1 MALGYLLNPAL
12 QVEDADGKPLVS
24 GFIRV
29 YRHGTTEPIATYKDF
44 TGDLN
49 PVDIVLNNKGMCII
63 LVDPNY
69 LYDAYCYDSHGVEQ
83 WSRLN
88 VGCYG
93 GSGDGRYY
101 VVESTDNSVDI
112 TSSTDPVTSETT
124 INLSVQRSLD
134 NYKLLQTPV
143 DQSYADY
150 GFVKSLKQ
158 TANGNVTLECSYI
171 SEATPSTTG
180 LMSSTDKSK
189 LDNIQ
194 SGAEVNQ
201 NAFSNLKVGNTTIA
215 ADSKTDTLEL
225 VAGGNIT
232 LTPNAND
239 DSLTISATDTTYT
252 AGSGLALNGT
262 EFSNTAPNVKS
273 DWNAAAGSAAEILNK
288 PTIPDNV
295 FHAEYGVATVAEIS
309 AAKNAGKEVF
319 TLIPGTYYSTV
330 AYLREVTRNGANANF
345 ASVTS
350 DGASVKTATVDSS
363 GNWSN
368 ATVNLATTT
377 DSSLVQKKNYGDTE
391 PSRVATLLIDS
402 DDPEAYAQVKA
413 DNATKGYLV
422 QGPYKVLLDSGIN
435 NGSGVGDGNTP
446 VYIDSDGT
454 FKSCNALT
462 AGSNV
467 QINGTTISATDTT
480 YTAGSYIDITNNVI
494 TNTMHQDTYGLMIS
508 YNTLGNSGTT
518 THSIGPWRIQVTKA
532 AMAAWDSVTGAT
544 SLHIA
549 FAHQDY
555 LDGSIVNGRILV
567 DTLTPWADGAF
578 STVYTAHNQW
588 GFVGTY
594 AQGGSNEGFGLQLI
608 SPGADPDGNARSC
621 PKTMRGYHFT
631 VNCGIN
637 GPDWLECDAS
647 LLYINNNTSLTSNAA
662 RLLLRFKYFYI

>member
-101 VVESTDNSVDI
+101 VVESTDNSVDV

-124 INLSVQRSLD
+124 IDLSVQHSLD
-134 NYKLLQTPV
+134 NYKQLQTPV

-158 TANGNVTLECSYI
+158 TANGEVTLECSYV

-330 AYLREVTRNGANANF
+330 AYLREVTRNGAHANF

-454 FKSCNALT
+454 FQSCNALT

-549 FAHQDY
+549 FAHESY
-555 LDGSIVNGRILV
+555 LDGSITHGRILV

-578 STVYTAHNQW
+578 STVYTVHNQW
-588 GFVGTY
+588 AFDGTY

-608 SPGADPDGNARSC
+608 SPGADPDGNARAC